1 MRLEQL
7 LNASAT
13 RVGHKAA
20 IVAGRAAH
28 SYAELDRKSDRF
40 AAALAGRGIKR
51 GDRIAVLLDTD
62 FAAVVTTFGVLKA
75 GATLCPVDPAIR
87 ADSLARFLNESGATG
102 IVTEA
107 RLASKA
113 AAALAEACAVK
124 LVVLVGGDRSEAAG
138 NCLSFEDIVGRIE
151 GAVPMPA
158 GGDRDQAI
166 VLTTAGA
173 DAGHHLETFTHSD
186 IVTASSVAAARED
199 AVTVAP
205 ASIASQ
211 YGLWQ
216 LVTSIGVGA
225 TLILAGGAGRSL
237 PARGDLADVRLAL
250 A

>member
-7 LNASAT
+7 LNASAA

-40 AAALAGRGIKR
+40 AAALAGRGIRR
-51 GDRIAVLLDTD
+51 GDRIAALIGTG

-75 GATLCPVDPAIR
+75 GATLCPIDPAVP
-87 ADSLARFLNESGATG
+87 AESLARVLNESGATG

-107 RLASKA
+107 RHASKA
-113 AAALAEACAVK
+113 AAALAEAPAVK
-124 LVVLVGGDRSEAAG
+124 LVVLVGGGRSAASG

-151 GAVPMPA
+151 GAVPIPA
-158 GGDRDQAI
+158 GGDEDPAV
-166 VLTTAGA
+166 VLTTAG
-173 DAGHHLETFTHSD
+173 GQNLETFTHSD
-186 IVTASSVAAARED
+186 IVLASSVAAARED

-216 LVTSIGVGA
+216 LVTTIGVGA

-237 PARGDLADVRLAL
+237 PAGGDLAEVRLAL

>member
-7 LNASAT
+7 LNVSAA

-51 GDRIAVLLDTD
+51 GDRIAVLLDTG

-75 GATLCPVDPAIR
+75 GGTLCPADPAIR

-113 AAALAEACAVK
+113 AAALTEASAVK
-124 LVVLVGGDRSEAAG
+124 VVVLVGGDRSAAAG
-138 NCLSFEDIVGRIE
+138 NCLSFEDVVGRIE

-158 GGDRDQAI
+158 GSDTDPAI
-166 VLTTAGA
+166 ILTTAGA
-173 DAGHHLETFTHSD
+173 DAAHHLETFTHSD
-186 IVTASSVAAARED
+186 IVLASSVAAAHED

-211 YGLWQ
+211 YGLWE
-216 LVTSIGVGA
+216 LVSAIGVGA
-225 TLILAGGAGRSL
+225 TLILAGGAGRSVF
-237 PARGDLADVRLAL
+237 PRDDFAEARLAL